1 MTPATWAERVHA
13 HHVQLGVKLAGNCT
27 LCAADPRPEWIRRR
41 DAHGLPAKD
50 YTAAA
55 R

>member
-1 MTPATWAERVHA
+1 MILNLLPRAHK
-13 HHVQLGVKLAGNCT
+13 HHVQLGIVNPNCT